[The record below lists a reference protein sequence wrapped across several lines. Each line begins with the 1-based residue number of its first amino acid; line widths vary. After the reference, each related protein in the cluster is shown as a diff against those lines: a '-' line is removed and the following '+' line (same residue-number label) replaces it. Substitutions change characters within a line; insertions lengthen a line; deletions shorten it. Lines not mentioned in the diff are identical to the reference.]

1 MSNVFFDFT
10 LEKQDETIQLDVD
23 LLNYMLDSLYW
34 INTTWVDSKTHQGF
48 DMFGVSTIS
57 EDIPKFKHIISS
69 WINVFELGTDKI
81 TLTVDFDIHKLDF
94 QRVTFNKKD
103 VLKTLMQIVSLCD
116 KAISTQDSIMV
127 LGI

>member
-1 MSNVFFDFT
+1 MSNVFFGFT

>member
-10 LEKQDETIQLDVD
+10 LEKQDEIIQLDVD

-48 DMFGVSTIS
+48 DIFGVSTIS
-57 EDIPKFKHIISS
+57 EDIPKFKLIISS